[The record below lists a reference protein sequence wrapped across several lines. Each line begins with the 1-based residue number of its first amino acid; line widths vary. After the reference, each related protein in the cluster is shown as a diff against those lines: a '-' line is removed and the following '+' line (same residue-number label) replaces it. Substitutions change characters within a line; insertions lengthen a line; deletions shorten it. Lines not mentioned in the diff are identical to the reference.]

1 MVIFIIIFAN
11 WCSLWILSFFLR
23 PILEAKACGHFF
35 CWNLTYYFG
44 FLGAPGTPLP
54 RNLVRKLYDSNIGQ
68 NNQFNI
74 RDQQQF
80 AEMMLKNHQFL
91 SEFAGLSLADSVSA
105 YNGMIPPGAPTSP
118 PSTGASHAHFFDHN
132 GHGNMRFMAPPT
144 MSMQSPLFNYY
155 GGL

>member
-1 MVIFIIIFAN
+1 MCFV
-11 WCSLWILSFFLR
+11 
-23 PILEAKACGHFF
+23 
-35 CWNLTYYFG
+35 
-44 FLGAPGTPLP
+44 LGAPGTPLP

-68 NNQFNI
+68 NSQFNI

-91 SEFAGLSLADSVSA
+91 SQFAGLSLEDSVSA

-118 PSTGASHAHFFDHN
+118 PSTGASHAQFFDHS

>member
-1 MVIFIIIFAN
+1 MCFV
-11 WCSLWILSFFLR
+11 
-23 PILEAKACGHFF
+23 
-35 CWNLTYYFG
+35 
-44 FLGAPGTPLP
+44 LGAPGTPLP

-144 MSMQSPLFNYY
+144 MPMQSPLFNYY

>member
-1 MVIFIIIFAN
+1 MAVNPIFTPQPLIMAAAAAGMNNQHAIRN
-11 WCSLWILSFFLR
+11 SLMTPR
-23 PILEAKACGHFF
+23 PGGAAGIRG
-35 CWNLTYYFG
+35 
-44 FLGAPGTPLP
+44 LGAPGTPLP

-118 PSTGASHAHFFDHN
+118 PSSGASHAHFFDHN
-132 GHGNMRFMAPPT
+132 GHGNMRFMAPPN

>member
-1 MVIFIIIFAN
+1 MCFV
-11 WCSLWILSFFLR
+11 
-23 PILEAKACGHFF
+23 
-35 CWNLTYYFG
+35 
-44 FLGAPGTPLP
+44 LGAPGTPLP

-91 SEFAGLSLADSVSA
+91 SQFAGLSLDDSVSA

-118 PSTGASHAHFFDHN
+118 PSTGASHAQFFDHN
-132 GHGNMRFMAPPT
+132 GHGNMRFMAPPN